1 MTPTLIGLTG
11 HAGSGKSTAA
21 ELLAK
26 YGYTVTHIADPIRR
40 IAYASMPSIRRVVDA
55 YGWDQAKRISP
66 EVRPTLQALGD
77 AIRAEF
83 GDDFLTD
90 KALFGDDSP
99 ADDDPLVVAD
109 VRTSLE
115 ATSVMWCGDDSAPS
129 IIIEITRT
137 GTTPANGH
145 HLERGIDRD
154 LIDLTIA
161 NDGTIEDLEAALVAA
176 LGLEQ
181 KA

>member
-11 HAGSGKSTAA
+11 HARSGKSTAA
-21 ELLAK
+21 EILAK

-77 AIRAEF
+77 ALRYELGPYMF
-83 GDDFLTD
+83 TD
-90 KALFGDDSP
+90 RVVTQARF
-99 ADDDPLVVAD
+99 DPVVVAD
-109 VRTSLE
+109 VRIDFEVEQLLSTGRI
-115 ATSVMWCGDDSAPS
+115 TR
-129 IIIEITRT
+129 IIEITRT

-161 NDGTIEDLEAALVAA
+161 NDGTIEDLEAALVRA
-176 LGLEQ
+176 LGLTQSINKGE

>member
-11 HAGSGKSTAA
+11 HARSGKSTAA

-77 AIRAEF
+77 AIRDEF

-90 KALFGDDSP
+90 WALFGDNNP

-115 ATSVMWCGDDSAPS
+115 ATSVMRCGDDSAPS

-137 GTTPANGH
+137 GTTPANAH

-154 LIDLTIA
+154 LIDLSIA
-161 NDGTIEDLEAALVAA
+161 NDGTIKDLEAALVAA

-181 KA
+181 A

>member
-1 MTPTLIGLTG
+1 MTTPTLIGLTG
-11 HAGSGKSTAA
+11 HARSGKSTAA
-21 ELLAK
+21 EILAK
-26 YGYTVTHIADPIRR
+26 YGGTVTHIADPIRR

-77 AIRAEF
+77 ALRDEF
-83 GDDFLTD
+83 GEDMFIDRAVTQARLNHV
-90 KALFGDDSP
+90 
-99 ADDDPLVVAD
+99 VVAD
-109 VRTSLE
+109 VRLDHE
-115 ATSVMWCGDDSAPS
+115 VEELLS
-129 IIIEITRT
+129 IGRITRIIEITRT

-181 KA
+181 A

>member
-11 HAGSGKSTAA
+11 HARSGKSTAA

-77 AIRAEF
+77 ALRAEW
-83 GDDFLTD
+83 GDYFLIDQIELKTWNYETVVI
-90 KALFGDDSP
+90 
-99 ADDDPLVVAD
+99 ADI
-109 VRTSLE
+109 RTEAE
-115 ATSVMWCGDDSAPS
+115 ATAVKAEDRGTL
-129 IIIEITRT
+129 IEITRT

-161 NDGTIEDLEAALVAA
+161 NDGTIENLEAALVTA

-181 KA
+181 A